1 MASAN
6 HRDFVVQNRWEI
18 KAGPPILYRGFR
30 LRQEACCPNH
40 FEDGGARLSQP
51 QHVRQPQKPWN
62 FVRSFGNPGCCGWD
76 TRAPFHLGNTPQGY
90 GGQVTTQQADV
101 RVG

>member
-6 HRDFVVQNRWEI
+6 HRDFVVQNRWDI
-18 KAGPPILYRGFR
+18 KAGPPILYRSFR
-30 LRQEACCPNH
+30 LR
-40 FEDGGARLSQP
+40 
-51 QHVRQPQKPWN
+51 
-62 FVRSFGNPGCCGWD
+62 
-76 TRAPFHLGNTPQGY
+76 QGY